1 MPRQHQRGS
10 KSNSN
15 ANSSTGRSVRAAV
28 KSVLLGSDGVTTI
41 EECRRCGRTTE
52 TPDTECPTCGCTDV
66 VTYRIE

>member
-10 KSNSN
+10 N
-15 ANSSTGRSVRAAV
+15 AGSSAGTSVRAAV
-28 KSVLLGSDGVTTI
+28 KSVLLRSDGPTTI

-52 TPDTECPTCGCTDV
+52 SPDTECPTCGCTDV